1 MKKWMKT
8 YEELKLWSLI
18 FGLNGIRPELIGPQT
33 NNILSITLGQTT
45 TQKVLKIFYYWPQ
58 DFLTST
64 PNLK

>member
-45 TQKVLKIFYYWPQ
+45 TQKVLKFSIIDLKIFWPQ
-58 DFLTST
+58 L
-64 PNLK
+64 LI

>member
-1 MKKWMKT
+1 
-8 YEELKLWSLI
+8 
-18 FGLNGIRPELIGPQT
+18 
-33 NNILSITLGQTT
+33 LGQTT

>member
-1 MKKWMKT
+1 MKT

-45 TQKVLKIFYYWPQ
+45 TQKVLKIFYY
-58 DFLTST
+58 
-64 PNLK
+64 